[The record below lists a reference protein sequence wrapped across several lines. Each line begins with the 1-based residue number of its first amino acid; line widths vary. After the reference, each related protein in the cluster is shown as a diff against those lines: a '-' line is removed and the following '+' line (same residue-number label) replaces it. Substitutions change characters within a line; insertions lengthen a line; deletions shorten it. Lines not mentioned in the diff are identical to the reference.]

1 MDGKHRHAFF
11 LPWDGS
17 GEGRIDR
24 LVLHVPDGIGLQERR
39 SVEKLRRL
47 WSRDGNEWQLAV
59 ENIGDTEAG
68 GSLLTQATVWESITP
83 YLHPWHIKKR
93 LSVEDQIRRECRER
107 GLPEPVKLE
116 VLSSVPAGR
125 QRSEE
130 HTSELQPIKP

>member
-17 GEGRIDR
+17 GDGRIDR

-39 SVEKLRRL
+39 IVEKLRRL

-68 GSLLTQATVWESITP
+68 GSLLTQAT
-83 YLHPWHIKKR
+83 
-93 LSVEDQIRRECRER
+93 
-107 GLPEPVKLE
+107 
-116 VLSSVPAGR
+116 
-125 QRSEE
+125 RSEE
-130 HTSELQPIKP
+130 RRVGKECVSTCRYRWSPFH